1 MRIDCPERLPLPPAV
16 PGRSTATEISCD
28 VAVIGSG
35 VAGLRAAWEA
45 ASAGA
50 QVVLLA
56 KERLGETNS
65 FYAQGGVAAVISE
78 EDTFEEHVS
87 DTIGAGQGLCD
98 ERRVRLVVEEGAGL
112 VLEVISW
119 GGRFDRVGGRL
130 ALAQEG
136 GHSRPRIVR
145 AHGDQTGREFHRVL
159 LHRVRTSQ
167 RIHLHEHAF
176 ALDFLVA
183 DGECRGVL
191 VAWSDGR
198 VGAVRARATVL
209 ATGGAGQLYRE
220 TTNPPV
226 ATGDGIAMA
235 YRAGVRLA
243 DLEFVQFHPT
253 TLYVAGSAR
262 QLISEAVR
270 GEGAYL
276 RDTTGRRFVLDHDP
290 RGELAPRDIVSRAI
304 VDHLRRT
311 GESRVYLDLRHLD
324 AGTLR
329 ARFPRVTA
337 VCEAFGIDVTRDPV
351 PVHPSAHYF
360 VGGALV
366 GDSGETTLPGL
377 YAAGECTASGLHG
390 ANRLGSNSLL
400 ECLVFGK
407 RAGEAA
413 AAYAPRERSADLGPA
428 ARPGGERRFVDLP
441 DLVSS
446 LRSLMWRSVGVER
459 TGPALGEAAEELARW
474 AELYLE
480 DPLDGVEGWEAQ
492 NRLVLARLVTAAAL
506 LREESRGV
514 HCRLDHPERDDAR
527 WSGRLVVRRGEDFA
541 FRPGLSAAPAADRDA
556 PSRVP

>member
-1 MRIDCPERLPLPPAV
+1 MRIDCPDRLPLAEHRLAEDV
-16 PGRSTATEISCD
+16 FCD

-45 ASAGA
+45 GNAGA
-50 QVVLLA
+50 RVILLA
-56 KERLGETNS
+56 KEDLGESNS

-78 EDTFEEHVS
+78 EDTFEEHVA
-87 DTIGAGQGLCD
+87 DTMGAGQGLCD
-98 ERRVRLVVEEGAGL
+98 ERRVRLVVEEGANL
-112 VLEVISW
+112 VLQVISW
-119 GGRFDRVGGRL
+119 GGNFDRVGGRL

-159 LHRVRTSQ
+159 LRQVRSSPNVVV
-167 RIHLHEHAF
+167 REHSF
-176 ALDFLVA
+176 ALDFRVV
-183 DGECRGVL
+183 DGECAGVR
-191 VAWSDGR
+191 VAWRDGR
-198 VGAVRARATVL
+198 VGNVVARSTVL

-235 YRAGVRLA
+235 YRAGVVLA

-276 RDTTGRRFVLDHDP
+276 RDSSGRRFVFDFDP

-304 VDHLRRT
+304 VAHLRRT

-324 AGTLR
+324 AETIRL
-329 ARFPRVTA
+329 RFPRVTS
-337 VCEAFGIDVTRDPV
+337 VCRAFGLDLVRDPI

-366 GDSGETTLPGL
+366 GDDGETTLPGL
-377 YAAGECTASGLHG
+377 FAAGECTASGLHG

-407 RAGEAA
+407 RAGRAA
-413 AAYAPRERSADLGPA
+413 ADYRPSGSSPRSDPEPRAFG
-428 ARPGGERRFVDLP
+428 ARRYVDLP

-459 TGPALGEAAEELARW
+459 TEEALAEAVSELERW
-474 AELYLE
+474 SELYLA
-480 DPLDGVEGWEAQ
+480 DPLDGPDGWQAQ
-492 NRLVLARLVTAAAL
+492 NRLLLARLVASAAL
-506 LREESRGV
+506 LRTESRGV
-514 HCRLDHPERDDAR
+514 HCRVDHPESDDAH
-527 WSGRLVVRRGEDFA
+527 WLGHILFGRGEPAA
-541 FRPGLSAAPAADRDA
+541 FRPGLSATLAGVAGAANR
-556 PSRVP
+556 PL

>member
-1 MRIDCPERLPLPPAV
+1 MIRIDSPGSLPLAEY
-16 PGRSTATEISCD
+16 RSAGDIACD

-35 VAGLRAAWEA
+35 LAGLRAAFEA
-45 ASAGA
+45 ARLGA
-50 QVVLLA
+50 RVVLLA
-56 KERLGETNS
+56 KEGLGESNS

-78 EDTFEEHVS
+78 EDTFEEHVA
-87 DTIGAGQGLCD
+87 DTVGAGQGLCD
-98 ERRVRLVVEEGAGL
+98 ERRVRLVVEEGARL

-119 GGRFDRVGGRL
+119 GGRFDRVAGKL
-130 ALAQEG
+130 ALAREG

-159 LHRVRTSQ
+159 LEKVLSLDLVS
-167 RIHLHEHAF
+167 LHEHAF
-176 ALDFLVA
+176 ALDLAIA
-183 DGECRGVL
+183 DGECAGVVVAHADGGVGL
-191 VAWSDGR
+191 VA
-198 VGAVRARATVL
+198 ARAVVL

-235 YRAGVRLA
+235 YRAGAALA

-276 RDTTGRRFVLDHDP
+276 RDARGRRFVFDHDP

-304 VDHLRRT
+304 VAHLRRT

-324 AGTLR
+324 GATIR
-329 ARFPRVTA
+329 DRFPRVSS
-337 VCEAFGIDVTRDPV
+337 VCETFGIDVSRDPV

-366 GDSGETTLPGL
+366 GEDGRTSVPGL
-377 YAAGECTASGLHG
+377 FAAGECTASGIHG

-400 ECLVFGK
+400 ECLVFGQ
-407 RAGEAA
+407 RAGHAA
-413 AAYAPRERSADLGPA
+413 AEHRPAGGKPRKPR
-428 ARPGGERRFVDLP
+428 RPPNLPRRFVDLP

-446 LRSLMWRSVGVER
+446 LRSLMWRCVGVER
-459 TGPALGEAAEELARW
+459 SEEGLVSAVVELEKW
-474 AELYLE
+474 ADLYLA
-480 DPLDGVEGWEAQ
+480 DPLDGPAGWETQ
-492 NRLVLARLVTAAAL
+492 NRLLLARLVATAALA
-506 LREESRGV
+506 RTESRGV
-514 HCRLDHPERDDAR
+514 HWRSDRPGRDDER
-527 WSGRLVVRRGEDFA
+527 WRGRLVFRRGEPLRL
-541 FRPGLSAAPAADRDA
+541 RPGLSAGLEPEPSAPE
-556 PSRVP
+556 RVL

>member
-1 MRIDCPERLPLPPAV
+1 MRIDCPDSLPLAAH
-16 PGRSTATEISCD
+16 RAADALSCD

-45 ASAGA
+45 ANAGA
-50 QVVLLA
+50 RVILLA
-56 KERLGETNS
+56 KESLGETNS

-78 EDTFEEHVS
+78 EDTFEEHVA

-98 ERRVRLVVEEGAGL
+98 ERRVRVVVEEGAAL

-119 GGRFDRVGGRL
+119 GGNFDRVEGRL

-159 LHRVRTSQ
+159 LRQVRSSP
-167 RIHLHEHAF
+167 RIEIHEHAF
-176 ALDFLVA
+176 ALDFIVA
-183 DGECRGVL
+183 DGECAGVR

-198 VGAVRARATVL
+198 IGHLLSRATVL

-235 YRAGVRLA
+235 YRAGVVLA

-276 RDTTGRRFVLDHDP
+276 RDVDGRRFVFDVDP

-304 VDHLRRT
+304 VSHLRRT

-324 AGTLR
+324 GETIR
-329 ARFPRVTA
+329 RRFPRVTA
-337 VCEAFGIDVTRDPV
+337 VCQAFGIDVTRDPV

-360 VGGALV
+360 IGGALV
-366 GDSGETTLPGL
+366 GDDGETTLPGL

-400 ECLVFGK
+400 ECLVFGR
-407 RAGEAA
+407 RAGLAA
-413 AAYAPRERSADLGPA
+413 ANHRPAAPAPRRDVA
-428 ARPGGERRFVDLP
+428 AIPVRAPRFVDLP

-459 TGPALGEAAEELARW
+459 TAESLAEAVDELSRW
-474 AELYLE
+474 SGLYLA
-480 DPLDGVEGWEAQ
+480 DPIDGADGWQAQ
-492 NRLVLARLVTAAAL
+492 NRLLLSRLVASAAW
-506 LREESRGV
+506 LRRESRGV
-514 HCRLDHPERDDAR
+514 HCRVDHPERDDDR
-527 WSGRLVVRRGEDFA
+527 WLGRIVFRRGEA
-541 FRPGLSAAPAADRDA
+541 AVFRPGLSAALGSGSGLRERPL
-556 PSRVP
+556 

>member
-1 MRIDCPERLPLPPAV
+1 MRIDCPDSLPLAAH
-16 PGRSTATEISCD
+16 RAADAIACD
-28 VAVIGSG
+28 VTVIGSG

-45 ASAGA
+45 ANAGA
-50 QVVLLA
+50 RVVLLA
-56 KERLGETNS
+56 KEALGETNS

-78 EDTFEEHVS
+78 EDTFEEHVA
-87 DTIGAGQGLCD
+87 DTMGAGQGLCD
-98 ERRVRLVVEEGAGL
+98 ERRVRLVVEEGAAD

-119 GGRFDRVGGRL
+119 GGNFDRIEGRL

-159 LHRVRTSQ
+159 LRQVRSSPLVA
-167 RIHLHEHAF
+167 IHEHAF
-176 ALDFLVA
+176 ALDFLIA
-183 DGECRGVL
+183 DGDCAGVR

-198 VGAVRARATVL
+198 IGAVHSRATVL
-209 ATGGAGQLYRE
+209 ATGGAGQLFRE

-235 YRAGVRLA
+235 YRAGVVLA

-276 RDTTGRRFVLDHDP
+276 RDVSGRRFVFDADP

-304 VDHLRRT
+304 VSHLRGT

-324 AGTLR
+324 GETIR
-329 ARFPRVTA
+329 RRFPRVTS
-337 VCEAFGIDVTRDPV
+337 VCQAFGIDVTRDPV

-360 VGGALV
+360 IGGALV
-366 GDSGETTLPGL
+366 GDHGETTLPGL
-377 YAAGECTASGLHG
+377 YAAGECTSSGLHG

-400 ECLVFGK
+400 ECLVFGR
-407 RAGEAA
+407 RAGLAA
-413 AAYAPRERSADLGPA
+413 AHHRPSESARRVEPA
-428 ARPGGERRFVDLP
+428 AAPVRPTRFVDLP

-459 TGPALGEAAEELARW
+459 TGEALAEAVEELSRW
-474 AELYLE
+474 SDLYLG
-480 DPLDGVEGWEAQ
+480 DPIDGPDGWQAQ
-492 NRLVLARLVTAAAL
+492 NRLLLSRLVASAAL
-506 LREESRGV
+506 LRRESRGV
-514 HCRLDHPERDDAR
+514 HCRVDHPERDDAR
-527 WSGRLVVRRGEDFA
+527 WLGRIAFRRGEA
-541 FRPGLSAAPAADRDA
+541 AVFRPGLSAALRPESGQPERAL
-556 PSRVP
+556 